1 MLKRA
6 IKVITIV
13 FLSVVAI
20 FVQGQNDP
28 GSTAN
33 RSAIQ
38 AYLEQ
43 QSQSSSPFDSMARM
57 HVDVQY
63 GDFLDS
69 LSGGETHRAEA
80 EAALVEVIAER
91 AQLSSQA
98 SSGRVTP
105 EQLREV
111 SSYDYLRERME
122 TVLNSTELQILDSR
136 QDGMAE
142 EQLRKNYLE
151 QLNRISP
158 DVNEANQA
166 IVLDVLVE
174 HMLFQETDSTDRNR
188 ITAEELVQQQL
199 MSLLEARVQ
208 LQDMLEGE
216 QLEMVNSYLNELR
229 SNLFLN
235 QSMSSDSSR

>member
-1 MLKRA
+1 MLKYLQIIIGLVLCCA
-6 IKVITIV
+6 IAS
-13 FLSVVAI
+13 FAH
-20 FVQGQNDP
+20 GQNEL
-28 GSTAN
+28 GSTAD

-38 AYLEQ
+38 AYLDQ
-43 QSQSSSPFDSMARM
+43 QNQFSGPFESMARM
-57 HVDVQY
+57 QVEVLY

-69 LSGGETHRAEA
+69 LGGDESHRLKAE
-80 EAALVEVIAER
+80 EVLIEIIAER
-91 AQLSSQA
+91 AEMSSQA
-98 SSGRVTP
+98 SSGRATP

-122 TVLNSTELQILDSR
+122 AVLNSAELQILDSR
-136 QDGMAE
+136 QEGMAE

-151 QLNRISP
+151 QLTRISP
-158 DVNEANQA
+158 EVTKTNQA
-166 IVLDVLVE
+166 IVLNVLVE
-174 HMLFQETDSTDRNR
+174 HMLFQENDSSERNQ

-199 MSLLEARVQ
+199 LSLLEARVQ

-235 QSMSSDSSR
+235 QSMSRN